1 MIYFYFILFLFSTL
15 YFLFSTFIFILF
27 YLFIYLFIF
36 SRTHGKQH
44 RVREGVR
51 IRNA

>member
-1 MIYFYFILFLFSTL
+1 MSHESYQDDYKMLHPGLPSYKNL
-15 YFLFSTFIFILF
+15 
-27 YLFIYLFIF
+27 LFIYLFI

>member
-1 MIYFYFILFLFSTL
+1 MITGSVCICRHNFLLLF
-15 YFLFSTFIFILF
+15 FIFILF
-27 YLFIYLFIF
+27 YFILFFF